1 MKTTEPYNA
10 TKHDRDDREKTL
22 IDTSKMSVG
31 ERAALEMAEAARD
44 RIRGGLSFG
53 SSVFMGRP
61 DFATMVPFP
70 TQSFEDKDQG
80 DTFLIQLNEFLE
92 HHVDADA
99 IDREGEIP
107 DEVIDGLA
115 RLGAFGIKIP
125 VNYCGLG
132 LSQMNYARTAML
144 LGKHCG
150 NLTALLSAHQS
161 IGVPQPLLMFGTEAQ
176 KRKFLPRCASG

>member
-1 MKTTEPYNA
+1 MKTTEPDNA

-80 DTFLIQLNEFLE
+80 DTFLIQLNEFLG
-92 HHVDADA
+92 V
-99 IDREGEIP
+99 
-107 DEVIDGLA
+107 
-115 RLGAFGIKIP
+115 KI
-125 VNYCGLG
+125 
-132 LSQMNYARTAML
+132 
-144 LGKHCG
+144 
-150 NLTALLSAHQS
+150 
-161 IGVPQPLLMFGTEAQ
+161 
-176 KRKFLPRCASG
+176 